1 MGLDPCSFIAA
12 AVLLQEMAKDAA
24 GLSATAD

>member
-1 MGLDPCSFIAA
+1 LDPWSFIAA

-24 GLSATAD
+24 GMSSTAV